1 MISVRSLLRSPL
13 LSYPLSVCKNFHS
26 MAQTVS
32 VNIPGSDKR
41 LSVPTG
47 LFINNEFVPS
57 SDSKELIQYVQSIRY
72 RRDY

>member
-1 MISVRSLLRSPL
+1 
-13 LSYPLSVCKNFHS
+13 

-72 RRDY
+72 RHDY